1 MKLKFFYRITSV
13 MAFLLILCFMTSSLI
28 SEFLGDYIIIATV
41 KKSIFYTLP
50 LLIICMI
57 LTGISARKLALLYP
71 NIPYNLLVIRRV
83 KCIGLTGVVF
93 LAPIATV
100 LNYLAQ
106 NKNLGAMFY
115 LLQSLEI
122 VFGLINITFFIKIFR
137 DEKKFK
143 EN

>member
-1 MKLKFFYRITSV
+1 MKLKFFYRISSV
-13 MAFLLILCFMTSSLI
+13 IAFELIVCFMISSLS

-57 LTGISARKLALLYP
+57 LTGLSARKLALLYP
-71 NIPYNLLVIRRV
+71 NIPYSLLVIRRV
-83 KCIGLTGVVF
+83 KYIGLNGVVF

-106 NKNLGAMFY
+106 NKNLGIMFY

-137 DEKKFK
+137 DEKKLK
-143 EN
+143 GY

>member
-1 MKLKFFYRITSV
+1 MKLKFFYRISSV
-13 MAFLLILCFMTSSLI
+13 IAFELIVCFMISSLS

-57 LTGISARKLALLYP
+57 LTGLSARKLALLYP
-71 NIPYNLLVIRRV
+71 NIPYSLLVIRRV
-83 KCIGLTGVVF
+83 KYIGLNGGVF

-106 NKNLGAMFY
+106 NKNLGIMFY

-122 VFGLINITFFIKIFR
+122 VFGLINVTFFIKIFR
-137 DEKKFK
+137 DEKKLK
-143 EN
+143 